1 MEVLGDRDFRDTWI
15 NWEADFTMLHFGQ
28 WDILR
33 NNLGAR
39 RPMDFVEDVIF
50 HIRLFRNR
58 AKEFIDQARWGEYDE
73 RMRRHLF
80 VLVAPKRDEVR
91 QDFMSST
98 KFNNIRKEV
107 ITALKV
113 NTSRLYN
120 EVGVVVCT
128 AGESYQL
135 KIHAYLA
142 RLICK
147 DCRPTLTELL
157 ARTDIRWGGCDAHL
171 SAKWGKI

>member
-1 MEVLGDRDFRDTWI
+1 M
-15 NWEADFTMLHFGQ
+15 
-28 WDILR
+28 
-33 NNLGAR
+33 
-39 RPMDFVEDVIF
+39 
-50 HIRLFRNR
+50 
-58 AKEFIDQARWGEYDE
+58 
-73 RMRRHLF
+73 
-80 VLVAPKRDEVR
+80 LVAPKRDEVR

-147 DCRPTLTELL
+147 DCRPTPTELL
-157 ARTDIRWGGCDAHL
+157 ARTDIRWEGCDAHL